1 MTASFP
7 TVIELLHARHANG
20 SVPGAR
26 NDNAKIGLIIE
37 GGGMRGAVSAGMV
50 AGLESIGLL
59 HCFDTVYGSSA
70 GTINGAYFIAGQAR
84 YCTTIYYQDI
94 NNRTFINLARLFGDT
109 PALSLEF
116 LLDAVAE
123 RIKPLHWDKV
133 INSPIPLIA
142 VASSLIDGRAV
153 ALSSFKSKDDLRE
166 CLRASARIPVMA
178 GRPVEHR
185 GMRLWDALVYEPI
198 PAKTAIEDQC
208 THILALLTRP
218 ARHARHDLSFFE
230 THVIAHLIGRE
241 SQDAKSAYLRRTNE
255 YNALVQN
262 LLSGEI
268 EYSGKKASCL
278 AVQLPPTEVAI
289 KGTEIDR
296 EALVGA
302 AIAGFKAVYDTLG
315 LTVPQVVEVLT
326 AF

>member
-1 MTASFP
+1 
-7 TVIELLHARHANG
+7 
-20 SVPGAR
+20 
-26 NDNAKIGLIIE
+26 
-37 GGGMRGAVSAGMV
+37 MRGAVSAGMV

-166 CLRASARIPVMA
+166 CLRASAKIPVMA

-198 PAKTAIEDQC
+198 PRKPQSKIN
-208 THILALLTRP
+208 
-218 ARHARHDLSFFE
+218 
-230 THVIAHLIGRE
+230 VLIFSR
-241 SQDAKSAYLRRTNE
+241 Y
-255 YNALVQN
+255 
-262 LLSGEI
+262 
-268 EYSGKKASCL
+268 
-278 AVQLPPTEVAI
+278 
-289 KGTEIDR
+289 
-296 EALVGA
+296 
-302 AIAGFKAVYDTLG
+302 
-315 LTVPQVVEVLT
+315 
-326 AF
+326 